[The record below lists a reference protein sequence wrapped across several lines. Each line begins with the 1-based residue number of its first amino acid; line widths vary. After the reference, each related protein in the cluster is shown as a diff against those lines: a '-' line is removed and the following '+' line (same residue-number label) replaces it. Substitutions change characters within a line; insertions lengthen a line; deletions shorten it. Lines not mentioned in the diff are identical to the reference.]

1 MGFVFVQKKTLKHYS
16 VLSCASLP
24 LENAISE
31 GKMYEQSME
40 IELPIC
46 SDKDATR
53 SDGKHD
59 ELWEKKIQKGFDMES
74 KFTQQRG

>member
-1 MGFVFVQKKTLKHYS
+1 
-16 VLSCASLP
+16 
-24 LENAISE
+24 
-31 GKMYEQSME
+31 ME
-40 IELPIC
+40 IELPTC

-74 KFTQQRG
+74 KFTQQRGWESEASHA